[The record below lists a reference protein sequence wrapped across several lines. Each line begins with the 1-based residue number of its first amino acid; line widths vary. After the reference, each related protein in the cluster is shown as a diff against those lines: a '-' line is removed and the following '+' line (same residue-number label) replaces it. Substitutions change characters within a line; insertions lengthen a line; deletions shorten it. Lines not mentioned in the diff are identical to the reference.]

1 MLIRSF
7 SKTLFFVATVAITL
21 SASAEYRV
29 YQYMVS
35 SRLNPRGPASVVITS
50 TLDPNS
56 YVKYHG
62 GNRSIRVNLLN
73 TWMCKGHTG
82 GDPICDAPLAKLMDT
97 TTPQDNPEAIQ
108 QGVDA
113 AL

>member
-1 MLIRSF
+1 MLTHSF
-7 SKTLFFVATVAITL
+7 NKLLIIATIAL
-21 SASAEYRV
+21 SANAEYRV

-35 SRLNPRGPASVVITS
+35 SRLNPRGPASVIITS

-82 GDPICDAPLAKLMDT
+82 GDPVCAAPLAKLMDVT
-97 TTPQDNPEAIQ
+97 NPEEAQ
-108 QGVDA
+108 EQGNNGT
-113 AL
+113 L